1 MTEAV
6 SPLTSVMLEKG
17 LEACRKGEWGIGLRY
32 LGDIAQTGSG
42 SLPGLFYSYLGYGIA
57 RYQDRVE
64 EGLKLCQ
71 HSIKVEFYQPENY
84 VNLAR
89 TYLLSNDRSGV
100 VRTVRSGLKID
111 PQNPELL
118 ELYNDLGIRKLPVLS
133 FLSRSNPINRFL
145 GNLRHAARG
154 EPAPPKPAPPRPAG
168 KPESK
173 NPIKK
178 V

>member
-1 MTEAV
+1 
-6 SPLTSVMLEKG
+6 
-17 LEACRKGEWGIGLRY
+17 
-32 LGDIAQTGSG
+32 
-42 SLPGLFYSYLGYGIA
+42 
-57 RYQDRVE
+57 VE

-145 GNLRHAARG
+145 GSLRHAARG
-154 EPAPPKPAPPRPAG
+154 EPAPSKPAPSKTAPPRPAG

-173 NPIKK
+173 NPVKK
-178 V
+178 A